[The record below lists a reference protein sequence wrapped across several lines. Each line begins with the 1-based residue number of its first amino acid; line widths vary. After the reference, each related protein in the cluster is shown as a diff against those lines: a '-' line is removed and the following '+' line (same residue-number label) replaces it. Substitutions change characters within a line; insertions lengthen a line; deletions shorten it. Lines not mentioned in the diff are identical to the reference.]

1 MKKYFVYGL
10 IVSLLITGLV
20 GIGVLLRGKF
30 DELEIRI
37 LFTTLAFT
45 VYSIIG
51 LCCNS
56 IVDGKY
62 STFGKI
68 GLGVTLAGLLYA
80 VVTTWATP
88 KAEEF
93 LQLRFSLLVIGL
105 CFAHCSLMLLVK
117 PYNSAISVARAIS
130 IAASVIAALIIVT
143 MISSLD
149 ADVGTFKMLGV
160 VSIVGVIA
168 TIITPI
174 LAFSVNKSNQTD
186 GENAAGV

>member
-1 MKKYFVYGL
+1 MKKYFIYGL
-10 IVSLLITGLV
+10 VISLVIAGLLGIV
-20 GIGVLLRGKF
+20 VLLNGKF
-30 DELEIRI
+30 DELQIRI

-45 VYSIIG
+45 IYSIIG

-56 IVDGKY
+56 IVEGKY
-62 STFGKI
+62 SVFGKL
-68 GLGVTLAGLLYA
+68 GLGVTFVGLLYA

-117 PYNSAISVARAIS
+117 TYNSAISAVRVIS
-130 IAASVIAALIIVT
+130 MSASVFAALIAVA

-149 ADVGTFKMLGV
+149 ANAGTFKLLGV
-160 VSIVGVIA
+160 VSIVGVIS
-168 TIITPI
+168 TIIAPI
-174 LAFSVNKSNQTD
+174 LAFTANKQRQSD
-186 GENAAGV
+186 A